1 MTGGHD
7 RAGGQGRPGGH
18 GRAGE
23 QVGSA
28 AEEAARLLAAAEH
41 WARGLAGE
49 EHLATGSAECTVCPL
64 CSAVGALRRVRP
76 ETAEHLLDAAGSLLA
91 ALRTAVAPTAA
102 RAGPDASPGV
112 QAIRLDDE
120 EYEQ

>member
-1 MTGGHD
+1 MTPG
-7 RAGGQGRPGGH
+7 GRP
-18 GRAGE
+18 
-23 QVGSA
+23 VGSA
-28 AEEAARLLAAAEH
+28 ADEAARLLGAAEQ

-91 ALRTAVAPTAA
+91 ALRTAVAQPPDP
-102 RAGPDASPGV
+102 AGAPPPGASTV
-112 QAIRLDDE
+112 QPIRLDDDGT
-120 EYEQ
+120 